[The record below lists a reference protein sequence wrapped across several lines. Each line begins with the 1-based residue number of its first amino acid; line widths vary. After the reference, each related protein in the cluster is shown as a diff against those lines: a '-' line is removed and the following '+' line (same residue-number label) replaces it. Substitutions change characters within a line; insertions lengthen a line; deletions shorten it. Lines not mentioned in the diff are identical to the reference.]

1 MALLALACTIEN
13 ISCDGVNLNAGYSS
27 LASPLELGLHKSGL
41 RLTPQRKK
49 VLDLFQRIGGGNHLS
64 AEEVHAHLLQM
75 KSRVSLATI
84 YRTLRLLV
92 RMGFLHE
99 LELSEG
105 GHRFELLSKDHPDHH
120 HLVCINCGR
129 TEEFE
134 SDEVVSAG
142 RKAAE
147 NKGFKLIESTLNVRA
162 LCPQCI

>member
-1 MALLALACTIEN
+1 MTL
-13 ISCDGVNLNAGYSS
+13 DVGYSPLS
-27 LASPLELGLHKSGL
+27 SPLESGLHKSGR

-49 VLDLFQRIGGGNHLS
+49 ILDLFQRIGTGKHLS
-64 AEEVHAHLLQM
+64 AEEVHSHLIQI

-105 GHRFELLSKDHPDHH
+105 GHRFELLSTDHPDHH

-134 SDEVVSAG
+134 SEEVVLAG
-142 RKAAE
+142 RKASE
-147 NKGFKLIESTLNVRA
+147 SKGFKLIESTLNVRA
-162 LCPQCI
+162 LCPQCL

>member
-1 MALLALACTIEN
+1 MN
-13 ISCDGVNLNAGYSS
+13 IKAEYQS
-27 LASPLELGLHKSGL
+27 LASPLELGLHKNGR

-49 VLDLFQRIGGGNHLS
+49 VLDLFQSIGTGNHLS
-64 AEEVHAHLLQM
+64 AEEVHGHLIRSNS
-75 KSRVSLATI
+75 KVSLATI

-105 GHRFELLSKDHPDHH
+105 GHRFELLSLDHPDHH
-120 HLVCINCGR
+120 HLVCINCGK

-134 SDEVVSAG
+134 SEQVVYIG

-147 NKGFKLIESTLNVRA
+147 DKGFKLIESTLNVRA
-162 LCPQCI
+162 LCPDCI